1 MLFVKTPLFIQK
13 LFPSI
18 LFKKETTLK
27 QVYLTFDDGP
37 TKEFTHWILKLLDSL
52 NIRATFFCV
61 GVNAEKN
68 PNIISDILERGHRIG
83 NHTYSHK
90 NAFFS
95 STQSYFNDIIKC
107 KEVLPETDLFRPPYG
122 KLFPWQILKIQKYF
136 KIIMWDVLSYDFKKN
151 ISTEKLKENVLD
163 NLENGSIIVFHDN
176 LKSEEILK
184 ECLQDILVTIK
195 EKGYTFSTL

>member
-18 LFKKETTLK
+18 LFRKETTLK

-37 TKEFTHWILKLLDSL
+37 TKEFTHWILKLLGSL
-52 NIRATFFCV
+52 NIKASFFCV
-61 GVNAEKN
+61 GENAEQN

-95 STQSYFNDIIKC
+95 SSKSYFNDIEKC
-107 KEVLPETDLFRPPYG
+107 KDVLPETDLFRPPYG
-122 KLFPWQILKIQKYF
+122 KLFPWQILKIQKHY
-136 KIIMWDVLSYDFKKN
+136 KIVMWDILSYDFRKN
-151 ISTEKLKENVLD
+151 ITTDKLQKNVLN

-176 LKSEEILK
+176 IQSEEILK
-184 ECLQDILVTIK
+184 ECLEDILVKIK

>member
-37 TKEFTHWILKLLDSL
+37 TEGFTHWVLKLLGSL
-52 NIRATFFCV
+52 NIKATFFCI
-61 GVNAEKN
+61 GENAEQN

-122 KLFPWQILKIQKYF
+122 KLLPWQILKIQKYF

-163 NLENGSIIVFHDN
+163 NLENGSIIVFHN
-176 LKSEEILK
+176 NIKSEEILK
-184 ECLQDILVTIK
+184 ECLEDILVKIK
-195 EKGYTFSTL
+195 EKGFTFSTL